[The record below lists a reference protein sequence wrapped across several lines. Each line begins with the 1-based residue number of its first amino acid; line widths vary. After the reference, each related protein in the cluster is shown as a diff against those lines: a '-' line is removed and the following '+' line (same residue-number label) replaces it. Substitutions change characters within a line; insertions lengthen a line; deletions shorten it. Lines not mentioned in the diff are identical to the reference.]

1 MNKKKIGI
9 ITWHNGG
16 NFGSVLQALA
26 LSSKL
31 CELGYEAEIIN
42 YLPSPY
48 GRFTF
53 IRDLVVKFLAI
64 FIPQLRNRI
73 NLNSD
78 SFRKRNVRQT
88 SPLYNRSML
97 EKAATVYDVIV
108 CGSDQIWAPN
118 IINSVYF
125 ANFAPKSVR
134 KISYAASIGLNEIP
148 KRLINVYKENLK
160 DFYGISVREDV
171 GKELLES
178 KCNIDSCVVIDP
190 TLLYGPDFYEKYE
203 KSIGNIKQPFIFCYF
218 LNSDNYYSNIVCNYA
233 TLHKLDI
240 IGVSACER
248 DRKWMCCLNDI
259 GPEKFLWL
267 IHHANCIFTDSY
279 HGTIFSMLYHKRV
292 WTFERFETNDPKN
305 QNSRIFQLHN
315 YFGLAGIIINARTKE
330 LDSTDFD
337 YERFETQLMRLRL
350 NSLNYL
356 EKSLK

>member
-1 MNKKKIGI
+1 MSKKIGI

-31 CELGYEAEIIN
+31 CELGYDAEIIN

-53 IRDLVVKFLAI
+53 VRNLVV
-64 FIPQLRNRI
+64 RI
-73 NLNSD
+73 LSNILPRFKKRLYINSD
-78 SFRKRNVRQT
+78 SFRKKYMRQT
-88 SPLYNRSML
+88 NPLYNRSML
-97 EKAATVYDVIV
+97 ERAATVYDVIV

-118 IINSVYF
+118 VINNVYF
-125 ANFAPKSVR
+125 ADFAPKGVR

-148 KRLINVYKENLK
+148 RCLTNVYKEKLK
-160 DFYGISVREDV
+160 NFYAISIREDV
-171 GKELLES
+171 GKELLKS
-178 KCNIDSCVVIDP
+178 RCDINSSVVIDP
-190 TLLYGPDFYEKYE
+190 TLLYGSTFYEKYE
-203 KSIGNIKQPFIFCYF
+203 KSIKNIKHPFIFCYF
-218 LNSDNYYSNIVCNYA
+218 LNDDNHYSSVVCNYA
-233 TLHKLDI
+233 ALYKLDI
-240 IGVSACER
+240 IGISSCER
-248 DRKWMCCLNDI
+248 DAKWMLRLHDI
-259 GPEKFLWL
+259 EPGGFLWL

-292 WTFERFETNDPKN
+292 WTFERFETNDPIN

-315 YFGLAGIIINARTKE
+315 YFGLTGIIINVETKE
-330 LDSTDFD
+330 LDSTDID
-337 YERFETQLMRLRL
+337 YDRFEEQLTRLRL